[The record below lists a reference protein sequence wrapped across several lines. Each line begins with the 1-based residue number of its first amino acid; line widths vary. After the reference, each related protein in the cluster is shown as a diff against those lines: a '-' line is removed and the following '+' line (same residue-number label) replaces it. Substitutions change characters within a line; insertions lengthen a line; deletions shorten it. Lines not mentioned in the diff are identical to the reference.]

1 MSAYPQF
8 HLCSVLG
15 VIYAI
20 FTIQLCAH
28 IFSSLNYMFFVN
40 KVDKI

>member
-8 HLCSVLG
+8 HLCSVSA

-20 FTIQLCAH
+20 FTIDFCEH
-28 IFSSLNYMFFVN
+28 IFSYLNYMFFVN
-40 KVDKI
+40 RVDKI